1 MLLISAKTGGRMPLL
16 AVPLESG
23 SDWKDPDGVP
33 RPVVAFG
40 IAETTPA
47 NIELGW
53 HSHRK
58 GQILLALRGAFSCEV
73 EGGLWMVPPLSAVWI
88 PGGTVH
94 KKKLTGAMEGYG
106 AFVDPAVGPGLP
118 TVCCVVSVT
127 PLLRELL
134 VRSAQLPAFYEET
147 AANGRL
153 LGTLLDEL
161 AAAKIGGVHLPMPVD
176 VRLRKIA
183 HAMIATPGDRANLE
197 VWARR
202 GGLSERT
209 LERLLRRETGMSFS
223 RWRQQLAVTLA
234 VKWMA
239 DGRSLQHVT
248 NDLGYDS
255 VPSFVTMFRKTLGT
269 SPRRYM
275 AERYFQS

>member
-1 MLLISAKTGGRMPLL
+1 MPLL
-16 AVPLESG
+16 AVPLED

-40 IAETTPA
+40 IAETTAA

-58 GQILLALRGAFSCEV
+58 GQILLALRGAFSCEI
-73 EGGLWMVPPLSAVWI
+73 EGGLWMVPPLSAIWI

-106 AFVDPAVGPGLP
+106 AFVDPAVSPGLP
-118 TVCCVVSVT
+118 ATCCVVSVT

-134 VRSAQLPAFYEET
+134 IRSAQLPAFYEET
-147 AANGRL
+147 AANSRL

-161 AAAKIGGVHLPMPVD
+161 AAAKVEGLHLPMPVD
-176 VRLRKIA
+176 VRLRKVA
-183 HAMIATPGDRANLE
+183 DAMIATPGDRGNLK

-209 LERLLRRETGMSFS
+209 LERLLHQETGMSFS
-223 RWRQQLAVTLA
+223 RWRQQLAVMLA

-239 DGRSLQHVT
+239 DGRSIQQVAD
-248 NDLGYDS
+248 DLGYES
-255 VPSFVTMFRKTLGT
+255 TPSFVTMFRKTLGT

-275 AERYFQS
+275 AERHIQI

>member
-1 MLLISAKTGGRMPLL
+1 ME
-16 AVPLESG
+16 VPNSTMR
-23 SDWKDPDGVP
+23 V
-33 RPVVAFG
+33 
-40 IAETTPA
+40 
-47 NIELGW
+47 
-53 HSHRK
+53 
-58 GQILLALRGAFSCEV
+58 
-73 EGGLWMVPPLSAVWI
+73 

-106 AFVDPAVGPGLP
+106 AFVDPAAGPSLP
-118 TVCCVVSVT
+118 ATCCVVSVT

-134 VRSAQLPAFYEET
+134 IRCAQLPAFYEET
-147 AANGRL
+147 AANSRL

-161 AAAKIGGVHLPMPVD
+161 ATAKVEGLHLPMPVD

-183 HAMIATPGDRANLE
+183 DAMIATPGDRANLK

-209 LERLLRRETGMSFS
+209 LERLLHRQTGMSFS
-223 RWRQQLAVTLA
+223 RWRQQLAVMLA
-234 VKWMA
+234 VKWMTE
-239 DGRSLQHVT
+239 GRSLQQVT
-248 NDLGYDS
+248 TDLGYDS

-275 AERYFQS
+275 AERHFQS